1 MKKLIAII
9 EVLPLVLCGCLAIA
23 LLFRIIVNA

>member
-23 LLFRIIVNA
+23 LLFRIIAL

>member
-1 MKKLIAII
+1 MKKLIVII
-9 EVLPLVLCGCLAIA
+9 EVLPLVLWGCLAIA